1 MVVVVSC
8 CWMITN
14 DVSVSVSVSGS
25 CSLISNSKLSSSA
38 SDEEMNAL
46 VSVLAAVRI
55 EPCRLTFD
63 DILLQGIDYTRP
75 LTICSPL

>member
-14 DVSVSVSVSGS
+14 DVSVSVSGS

-63 DILLQGIDYTRP
+63 DILLQGFT
-75 LTICSPL
+75 LVS